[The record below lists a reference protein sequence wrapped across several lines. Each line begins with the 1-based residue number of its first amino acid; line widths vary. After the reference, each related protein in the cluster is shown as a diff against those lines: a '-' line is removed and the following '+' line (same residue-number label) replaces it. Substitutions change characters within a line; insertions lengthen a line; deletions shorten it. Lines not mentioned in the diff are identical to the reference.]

1 MGRGSRTKPPT
12 RTGSAGAMTCGGG
25 GGGGGGGGATAGV
38 TLALAA
44 KIPPRTPAT
53 APTGMPPGTPP
64 IIPVTDGAG
73 WSIIFA
79 ISFGITVGMITASGD
94 TLLICIFTTR
104 GAAAAGGCDGGGGGG
119 GGGAMGDSSVIKSSR
134 SESVW
139 GISNGTTST
148 AAIRNPCN
156 MTDPTTEGFLY
167 LSLSG
172 KVAGRSLKITV
183 SDILNLS
190 IFI

>member
-12 RTGSAGAMTCGGG
+12 RTGSGAITRGGG
-25 GGGGGGGGATAGV
+25 GRGGAGGATAGV
-38 TLALAA
+38 TLALALD
-44 KIPPRTPAT
+44 KIPPRTPAAT
-53 APTGMPPGTPP
+53 PPGMPPGTPP
-64 IIPVTDGAG
+64 ITPVTDGAG

-79 ISFGITVGMITASGD
+79 ISFGITVGMITASDD
-94 TLLICIFTTR
+94 TGLICTFTTR
-104 GAAAAGGCDGGGGGG
+104 GAAAAGGCDGGGGGAR
-119 GGGAMGDSSVIKSSR
+119 GGAIGDSSVIKSSR

-148 AAIRNPCN
+148 PTIKNPCN

-172 KVAGRSLKITV
+172 NVAGRSLKMTV
-183 SDILNLS
+183 LDILNLS
-190 IFI
+190 NFI